1 MKQYDAYLFDGDGT
15 LYDTADMIY
24 RCFVDIAD
32 KFKRTTIDRDK
43 VYKTIGMP
51 FRPQLE
57 LLIGK
62 VSDEEFDSIVES
74 HIAFAKTI
82 YKDSVKLFDGIK
94 ETIAELKN
102 RDKKL
107 AVVTSRKFESVSMYL
122 EHTDILQYFDELI
135 TPESTAMHKPHPAPA
150 IEAMRRLDVEP
161 QSTLFI
167 GDATF
172 DIDCGNAAG
181 CDTCYVNWSM
191 AGHKPEHIGADYYI
205 DKITEI
211 LNWAE

>member
-1 MKQYDAYLFDGDGT
+1 MRDYKAYLFDGDGT

-24 RCFVDIAD
+24 RCFVDIGT
-32 KFKRTTIDRDK
+32 KFRNATIDREK

-62 VSDEEFDSIVES
+62 VSDREFDLIVES
-74 HIAFAKTI
+74 HIEYAKTI
-82 YKDSVKLFDGIK
+82 YKESVKLFPGIE
-94 ETIAELKN
+94 ETIKELKN
-102 RDKKL
+102 RNKKL
-107 AVVTSRKFESVSMYL
+107 AVVTSRKLESVSMYL
-122 EHTDILQYFDELI
+122 KHTNIIDYFDELI

-150 IEAMRRLDVEP
+150 IEAMRRLDVLPED
-161 QSTLFI
+161 TIFI

-172 DIDCGNAAG
+172 DIDCGKSAG

-191 AGHKPEHIGADYYI
+191 AGHHPDKVGADYYI
-205 DKITEI
+205 DQIEEI
-211 LNWAE
+211 L

>member
-1 MKQYDAYLFDGDGT
+1 MKEYEAYLFDGDGT

-24 RCFVDIAD
+24 HCFNDIGR
-32 KFKRTTIDRDK
+32 KFKNIEIERSA

-62 VSDEEFDSIVES
+62 VTDEEFEKIVTS
-74 HIAFAKTI
+74 HISFAKTI
-82 YKDSVKLFDGIK
+82 YKKSVKLFPGIK
-94 ETIAELKN
+94 ETVKELKN
-102 RDKKL
+102 RGKKL
-107 AVVTSRKFESVSMYL
+107 AVVTSRKLESVTTYL
-122 EHTDILQYFDELI
+122 DHTGILEYFDELI

-150 IEAMRRLDVEP
+150 IEAMRRLNTAP
-161 QSTLFI
+161 QNTLFI

-191 AGHKPEHIGADYYI
+191 AGHHPDNIGANYDI
-205 DKITEI
+205 DKIEEI
-211 LNWAE
+211 L